1 MKIALTAEH
10 ARPAPARDGEPSDA
24 GSVHVR
30 ALAHHLSGL
39 GHQVTVYSRQADP
52 DLPARAR
59 LRRGGFVEHL
69 AAGPQ
74 RPLHEGEAAEHTGEF
89 ATALAGRFAADPPD
103 VVHAFDWTSGLAA
116 LSAVR
121 ETTDRTGATPRVV
134 QTFHSLNA
142 AEQRAGMPP
151 QPQRARME
159 VTLAGHADTVIVGS
173 AEQRSDIASMGVPR
187 QRVTVIP
194 PGVDTDHFAP
204 EGPTSAG
211 PWRTA
216 RGERTRVISHA
227 GARSGGV
234 EALIATM
241 ARVPDAELLLVANPD
256 VSDPEARNTT
266 RRAELLAKE
275 AGVDH
280 RVTVSGPV
288 GRDELPR
295 LLRSA
300 DVCVSAA
307 SYDPCGSAVLEAMAC
322 GLPVAALAT
331 GGTSGAV
338 LDGTTGILVPARR
351 SAAMNPNGAVPDPTR
366 ALGHA
371 LGRALRGIIGEPA
384 MRSAYSIGAIDRAR
398 SRFTWER
405 VAAETGRVYE
415 HLHTRA
421 TPEPVDPIAEEPE
434 AEDEPDAG
442 PPVTVG
448 HGAH

>member
-1 MKIALTAEH
+1 MKIALIAEH
-10 ARPAPARDGEPSDA
+10 ARLVPARDGDPSDT

-30 ALAHHLSGL
+30 ALARHLSDL
-39 GHQVTVYSRQADP
+39 GHQVTVYSRQAAP

-59 LRRGGFVEHL
+59 LRRGSSVEHL

-74 RPLHEGEAAEHTGEF
+74 RPLHDGEAAEHTGEF
-89 ATALAGRFAADPPD
+89 ATALTDRLVADPPD
-103 VVHAFDWTSGLAA
+103 VAHAFDWTSGLAT

-121 ETTDRTGATPRVV
+121 ETTDRTGAAPRVV
-134 QTFHSLNA
+134 QTFRSLNA
-142 AEQRAGMPP
+142 AEQRAGMAP
-151 QPQRARME
+151 QPHRARME
-159 VTLAGHADTVIVGS
+159 VTLAGHADTVIVS
-173 AEQRSDIASMGVPR
+173 STEQRSDVASMGVPR

-194 PGVDTDHFAP
+194 PGVDTGHFAP
-204 EGPTSAG
+204 EGPTCAG

-227 GARSGGV
+227 GARSGGLK
-234 EALIATM
+234 ALVATM
-241 ARVPDAELLLVANPD
+241 ARVPDAELLLVADPD
-256 VSDPEARNTT
+256 VSAPEAGNTT

-288 GRDELPR
+288 DRDELPR

-300 DVCVSAA
+300 DVYVSAA
-307 SYDPCGSAVLEAMAC
+307 SYDPSGGAVLEAMAC

-331 GGTSGAV
+331 GGPSGAV

-371 LGRALRGIIGEPA
+371 LGRALRGIISEPA

-415 HLHTRA
+415 HLRTRA
-421 TPEPVDPIAEEPE
+421 NPEPADPLAEDHEP
-434 AEDEPDAG
+434 EDEPESGSPLA
-442 PPVTVG
+442 VG